1 MFLTGSSTTESFLA
15 SMLPWLMEPWLRSN
29 TYSQWNKN
37 SRSCR
42 WCYCHHQNKGWY
54 FCGPCW
60 SFRTAK
66 RYYCFQWP
74 DKKDTANLYLLICM
88 ANFVA
93 SELFLLHIM
102 QMTLCGTHLW
112 SFETRYRDLKTFLI
126 HELSS
131 QEISVVTLVCR

>member
-1 MFLTGSSTTESFLA
+1 MFFTGSSTTESFLA

-37 SRSCR
+37 RSCR

-74 DKKDTANLYLLICM
+74 DKKGHSKSIPICK

-93 SELFLLHIM
+93 LWFLTSHYICKW
-102 QMTLCGTHLW
+102 LCRTHLW
-112 SFETRYRDLKTFLI
+112 SFEARYRDLKTFLI

>member
-1 MFLTGSSTTESFLA
+1 
-15 SMLPWLMEPWLRSN
+15 MLPWLMEPWLRSN

-54 FCGPCW
+54 FRGPCW

-74 DKKDTANLYLLICM
+74 DKKGHNKSIPIST

-93 SELFLLHIM
+93 FEIVWLHIM
-102 QMTLCGTHLW
+102 QGPLKKWTVICGKISWLFWSHLSHEATKLTMLYICNAISFFLW
-112 SFETRYRDLKTFLI
+112 SVYNSRTMICL
-126 HELSS
+126 
-131 QEISVVTLVCR
+131 Q

>member
-1 MFLTGSSTTESFLA
+1 MYFTGSSTTESFLA

-74 DKKDTANLYLLICM
+74 DKKLYLLICM

-93 SELFLLHIM
+93 SELFLTSHYVCKFVVIWGKISWFLDIFN
-102 QMTLCGTHLW
+102 LW
-112 SFETRYRDLKTFLI
+112 VDKISFPHRK
-126 HELSS
+126 
-131 QEISVVTLVCR
+131 